1 MKSAPQAPIVLR
13 IIMKCAS
20 LQEVPDLFDL
30 FYVVMDLSCQS
41 HTGQLL
47 ASEFHCML
55 TAHGLDQKV
64 HLPGFHDFLSD

>member
-1 MKSAPQAPIVLR
+1 MFIGYL
-13 IIMKCAS
+13 
-20 LQEVPDLFDL
+20 LDL

-47 ASEFHCML
+47 VSEFHRML